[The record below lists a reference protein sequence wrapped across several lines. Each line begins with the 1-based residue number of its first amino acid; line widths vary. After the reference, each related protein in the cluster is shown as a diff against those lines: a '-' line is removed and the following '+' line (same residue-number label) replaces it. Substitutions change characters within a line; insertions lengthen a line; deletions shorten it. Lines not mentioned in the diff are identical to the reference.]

1 MDEITENGEVETLIL
16 AAANADS
23 GQYNSETEEVEDRD
37 ELETSKCS
45 INIDED
51 INKTINYRKR
61 KYDDEAETPKKLKTA
76 DGYAEVVATHY
87 NLLEEKGL
95 DERSK
100 SRIVYLR
107 NFHNWIKSM
116 LINEYLTKIKD
127 KKKHNA
133 PIRIHDMCCGKGG
146 DLLKWRKGGIT
157 HLICSDIASVS
168 LEQCKARYNDMKNRG
183 NRDRGSGNI
192 YSIEY
197 ILGDCTKMRLR
208 EKFSDPSMKLDLVSC
223 QFAFHYSFESL
234 PQAECMLRN
243 ASECLQPGGYFI
255 GTIPDAYDLIARAK
269 RYETNTYGNN
279 VYQVAL
285 DFDLNKPELFGAK
298 CDFHLDGVVDCPEFL
313 VHFPTFIKLAKK
325 YGLKLINKE
334 KFYEFF
340 ERMKLEGRQLL
351 NNMAGLETYP
361 PNATSSLVGTDSND
375 YTHASEFIK
384 KEGKDNLQVGTLSKS
399 EWEASCKL
407 TSYVYNFCV

>member
-1 MDEITENGEVETLIL
+1 MDEVTENGEVETLIL
-16 AAANADS
+16 AAATADS
-23 GQYNSETEEVEDRD
+23 GRYESEPEEGENTD
-37 ELETSKCS
+37 EKETSIS
-45 INIDED
+45 YHVNTDED
-51 INKTINYRKR
+51 TEKAGNKQKRKR
-61 KYDDEAETPKKLKTA
+61 EDEADTLKRYKTA

-87 NLLEEKGL
+87 NQLKEKGL
-95 DERSK
+95 NERSK

-116 LINEYLTKIKD
+116 LINEYLTKIKER
-127 KKKHNA
+127 KKHNA
-133 PIRIHDMCCGKGG
+133 PLRVHDMCCGKGG

-168 LEQCKARYNDMKNRG
+168 LEQCKARYNDMKSRAS
-183 NRDRGSGNI
+183 RDRASSNI

-197 ILGDCTKMRLR
+197 ILGDCTKTRLR

-255 GTIPDAYDLIARAK
+255 GTIPDAYDLVARAK
-269 RYETNTYGNN
+269 KYESNTYGNN
-279 VYQVAL
+279 VYQVTL
-285 DFDLNKPELFGAK
+285 DFDLNKPDLFGAK
-298 CDFHLDGVVDCPEFL
+298 CDFHLHGVVDCPEFL
-313 VHFPTFIKLAKK
+313 VHFPVFVKLAKK

-334 KFYEFF
+334 KFYDFF
-340 ERMKLEGRQLL
+340 ERMKAEGKQLL

-361 PNATSSLVGTDSND
+361 PNSSATLFGTEEDD
-375 YTHASEFIK
+375 YTHANEFIK
-384 KEGKDNLQVGTLSKS
+384 KEGRDNLRIGTLSKS

-407 TSYVYNFCV
+407 ISHL